1 MKYTIFS
8 LMIAFSISAC
18 NPPQEKN
25 ATDLSSEISAEKAQA
40 IEVIQFHSEHRCMTC
55 NKIEALTQATLA
67 HSQDIPFRL
76 INVDDESNADISEKF
91 EAHGTALYLHDPV
104 SGKMTDL
111 TDFAFMNAN
120 DEGTFTTKLKEH
132 IATFKN

>member
-1 MKYTIFS
+1 MKYFIFS

-25 ATDLSSEISAEKAQA
+25 ATDPTSETSTEKVQA

-67 HSQDIPFRL
+67 QSQDIPFRL
-76 INVDDESNADISEKF
+76 INVDDESNAEISEKF
-91 EAHGTALYLHDPV
+91 EAYGTALYLHDPV
-104 SGKMTDL
+104 TGKTTDL
-111 TDFAFMNAN
+111 TDFAFMNAS
-120 DEGTFTTKLKEH
+120 DEVNFTAKLKEH